1 MPVFGRVATAMAT
14 PFHDDESLDEAG
26 AARLARHLVDH
37 GTDTVVLAGT
47 TGESPTLSRDE
58 VARLVAAV
66 RAEVGDGARVMVGTG
81 TNSTASSV
89 AATAAAADMG
99 ADAVLV
105 VMPYYNRPDHAS
117 QMRHFTAVAGATDLP
132 VLLYDVP
139 HRTGREIDV
148 ATLIALSQLDN
159 VVGVKDAASNLGRT
173 ADVLAATAG
182 APGGFEVYCGAD
194 ELNLPMMAL
203 GAAGLVSV
211 SAHLVGDDLARMCAA
226 VDAGDLA
233 TAREIHLRLM
243 PLHRALF
250 VSPSPAPLK
259 AGLRLLDL
267 PAGPVRGP
275 LVDAPDDVVATVHA
289 ALDHAGI
296 L

>member
-1 MPVFGRVATAMAT
+1 MPIFGRVATAMAT

-26 AARLARHLVDH
+26 TARLARHLVDH

-47 TGESPTLSRDE
+47 TGESPTLTTDE
-58 VARLVAAV
+58 VARMVAAV
-66 RAEVGDGARVMVGTG
+66 RGEVGDETRVMVGTG

-89 AATAAAADMG
+89 ANTAAAADLG

-117 QMRHFTAVAGATDLP
+117 QMRHFTAVAAATDLP

-159 VVGVKDAASNLGRT
+159 VVGVKDAAANLGKT

-194 ELNLPMMAL
+194 ELNLPMVAL

-211 SAHLVGDDLARMCAA
+211 SAHLAGDDLARMCAA
-226 VDAGDLA
+226 IADGDLA